1 MCCRTSPL
9 SWMNSLVRFQSWV
22 VVTAKF
28 SLSRNCFSK
37 IFYYVPVKVRLAC
50 GSALTDHLDYIPR
63 LGAYGSFTWGF
74 FFYVGVLEGV
84 YLVKVLGF
92 FCFAGVWGK
101 GVWARGGFEIC
112 LKGVLFFYFV
122 FYKRI

>member
-63 LGAYGSFTWGF
+63 LGAYGSCHWVCL
-74 FFYVGVLEGV
+74 FYDGGLDGADM
-84 YLVKVLGF
+84 VKVLDI
-92 FCFAGVWGK
+92 FCFVGLEGSRVRADV
-101 GVWARGGFEIC
+101 GFC
-112 LKGVLFFYFV
+112 VVL
-122 FYKRI
+122 

>member
-63 LGAYGSFTWGF
+63 LGAYGSSNLILLFDLWF
-74 FFYVGVLEGV
+74 FGEAGVVRLFV
-84 YLVKVLGF
+84 
-92 FCFAGVWGK
+92 FCFFAWRSQH
-101 GVWARGGFEIC
+101 W
-112 LKGVLFFYFV
+112 FV
-122 FYKRI
+122 RLVV

>member
-1 MCCRTSPL
+1 MCCRTRPL
-9 SWMNSLVRFQSWV
+9 SCMNSFVRFQSWV

-63 LGAYGSFTWGF
+63 LGAYGSHPWGCLF
-74 FFYVGVLEGV
+74 CRW
-84 YLVKVLGF
+84 VLGGGCIGKLYGV
-92 FCFAGVWGK
+92 FCLVRALGN
-101 GVWARGGFEIC
+101 
-112 LKGVLFFYFV
+112 
-122 FYKRI
+122 